1 MSKPKNYW
9 NYDTCCAEAKKYSSR
24 NEFKHGNETAYR
36 ISRENKWIDD
46 YDWLKPQLNLL
57 TFEECYELAKQCVTK
72 ADLKRLD
79 IKAYRASFNK
89 GWIKKFD
96 WLLDGRF
103 FDSNGVQKDK
113 SSKEPNFVLE
123 SKKKSHNVYVY
134 EFEDKAVYV
143 GLTAT
148 RRIKGRIKEHFMSS
162 SPVSKYASENNVRI
176 PEMKIIYTDLTPL
189 EASIKEGEVLSEYAG
204 KGWKIVNIAPTGGLG
219 SFLHGSWTKERCIEE
234 SKKYKTRKEYQNGN
248 QSSYYAAKVNEW
260 LDEFTWLERRIR
272 PSGYW
277 NHEHCFEEAKKYQLL
292 RDFRYNSQRAYQVA
306 KKNDWIK
313 EYTWLKRQLSPKGYW
328 DNYDNCYQEAK
339 KYDSRISFCHGNS
352 PAYQSARKYKWLD
365 DYTWLKY
372 KKQKPKGY
380 WTYET
385 CYEEA
390 KKYKTRTSFSKNC
403 NRAYLVSL
411 TNDWLKDYI
420 WFNDN
425 TIKPRVA

>member
-57 TFEECYELAKQCVTK
+57 TFEEC
-72 ADLKRLD
+72 
-79 IKAYRASFNK
+79 
-89 GWIKKFD
+89 
-96 WLLDGRF
+96 
-103 FDSNGVQKDK
+103 
-113 SSKEPNFVLE
+113 
-123 SKKKSHNVYVY
+123 
-134 EFEDKAVYV
+134 
-143 GLTAT
+143 
-148 RRIKGRIKEHFMSS
+148 
-162 SPVSKYASENNVRI
+162 
-176 PEMKIIYTDLTPL
+176 
-189 EASIKEGEVLSEYAG
+189 
-204 KGWKIVNIAPTGGLG
+204 
-219 SFLHGSWTKERCIEE
+219 
-234 SKKYKTRKEYQNGN
+234 
-248 QSSYYAAKVNEW
+248 
-260 LDEFTWLERRIR
+260 
-272 PSGYW
+272 
-277 NHEHCFEEAKKYQLL
+277 
-292 RDFRYNSQRAYQVA
+292 
-306 KKNDWIK
+306 
-313 EYTWLKRQLSPKGYW
+313 
-328 DNYDNCYQEAK
+328 
-339 KYDSRISFCHGNS
+339 DSRISFCHGNS

-385 CYEEA
+385 CYEET